1 MHIGYVSQA
10 GRGASDAILAEVVT
24 LLTAEGLRLAGTVQ
38 SAAERID
45 RAQCDMD
52 VQVLPDGPS
61 FRISQDL
68 GNHAKGCRLDP
79 GALEMAVAAATA
91 RLDGADLLIVN
102 KFGKLEA
109 EGRGFC
115 GLIVEAL
122 GLGMPVLVGVNGL
135 NLAAF
140 QQFSG
145 GLAVPCGN
153 DPHDVVAWA
162 AAHLQSAEQHR
173 PAKEAAE

>member
-10 GRGASDAILAEVVT
+10 GRGASDAILADVVT
-24 LLTAEGLRLAGTVQ
+24 LLSAQGLRLAGTVQ
-38 SAAERID
+38 STAERAD

-68 GNHAKGCRLDP
+68 GKQSKGCRLDP
-79 GALEMAVAAATA
+79 GALEQAVVAASA
-91 RLDGADLLIVN
+91 RLDGADLLIIN

-115 GLIVEAL
+115 GLIAEAL
-122 GLGMPVLVGVNGL
+122 GLGIPVLVGVNGL

-140 QQFSG
+140 HQFSG

-153 DPHDVVAWA
+153 DPRDVAAWA
-162 AAHLQSAEQHR
+162 TAHYATGRARSG
-173 PAKEAAE
+173 PPCG